1 MKQARVKMLRDK
13 EWHQED
19 SLILKEEKVYV
30 SKDKKLRAEVIRL
43 HHNTPV
49 RGHSEQWKM
58 AELVTRN
65 FWWPGVTREV
75 KQYMEGYDTY
85 QRNKN

>member
-49 RGHSEQWKM
+49 RGHSKQWKM

-75 KQYMEGYDTY
+75 KQYMEGYDAY